1 LWPRFAINVDA
12 VEPAGPPPMTTTS
25 AVSYIRQLPL

>member
-1 LWPRFAINVDA
+1 VDA

-25 AVSYIRQLPL
+25 YSDLTIWLKVPRLGQ